1 MLRFN
6 SYLIEEKNTHME
18 HIEDNVL
25 NGGVDGARQAI
36 NFLRSLRDMLAGQA
50 GAPVDTTVKWDGAPA
65 IFAGEDPSDG
75 KFFVAKKGIFNKNP
89 KVYKTEAEVDAD
101 TSGDLA
107 DKLKLALQ
115 HFKNLGIKGVVQG
128 DLLFT
133 KADLKSVTYQGERYI
148 TFHPNT
154 IVYAVPINSAL
165 GKQIAKSKIGV
176 VWHTSYSGD
185 TFETM
190 RASFA
195 KPIASELR
203 TSRNVFST
211 DALYRDISGKATMTK
226 RETDAITKILS
237 DAGKIFNQ
245 IDRATLN
252 GISDNEELL
261 QRTKTFMNTKV
272 RQGQRVTNTARLT
285 DELVKYLMDYFGYEE
300 EKRKTEKGKSTI
312 RARQKDVMSYFATVD
327 KKKVKLI
334 FDLMNKLVDAKLILI
349 NKMDQAKEIETLLL
363 TKDGYKVT
371 GQEGFVAVDRMKGNA
386 VKLVD
391 RLQFSHANFSSDVMK
406 GWQK

>member
-1 MLRFN
+1 ML
-6 SYLIEEKNTHME
+6 
-18 HIEDNVL
+18 
-25 NGGVDGARQAI
+25 
-36 NFLRSLRDMLAGQA
+36 
-50 GAPVDTTVKWDGAPA
+50 
-65 IFAGEDPSDG
+65 
-75 KFFVAKKGIFNKNP
+75 
-89 KVYKTEAEVDAD
+89 
-101 TSGDLA
+101 
-107 DKLKLALQ
+107 
-115 HFKNLGIKGVVQG
+115 
-128 DLLFT
+128 
-133 KADLKSVTYQGERYI
+133 
-148 TFHPNT
+148 
-154 IVYAVPINSAL
+154 
-165 GKQIAKSKIGV
+165 
-176 VWHTSYSGD
+176 
-185 TFETM
+185 
-190 RASFA
+190 
-195 KPIASELR
+195 
-203 TSRNVFST
+203 
-211 DALYRDISGKATMTK
+211 LYRDISGKATMTK

>member
-1 MLRFN
+1 
-6 SYLIEEKNTHME
+6 
-18 HIEDNVL
+18 
-25 NGGVDGARQAI
+25 
-36 NFLRSLRDMLAGQA
+36 
-50 GAPVDTTVKWDGAPA
+50 
-65 IFAGEDPSDG
+65 
-75 KFFVAKKGIFNKNP
+75 
-89 KVYKTEAEVDAD
+89 
-101 TSGDLA
+101 
-107 DKLKLALQ
+107 
-115 HFKNLGIKGVVQG
+115 
-128 DLLFT
+128 
-133 KADLKSVTYQGERYI
+133 
-148 TFHPNT
+148 
-154 IVYAVPINSAL
+154 
-165 GKQIAKSKIGV
+165 
-176 VWHTSYSGD
+176 
-185 TFETM
+185 
-190 RASFA
+190 
-195 KPIASELR
+195 
-203 TSRNVFST
+203 
-211 DALYRDISGKATMTK
+211 
-226 RETDAITKILS
+226 
-237 DAGKIFNQ
+237 
-245 IDRATLN
+245 
-252 GISDNEELL
+252 
-261 QRTKTFMNTKV
+261 MNTKV

>member
-1 MLRFN
+1 MENSLLLKKESLTRILRFTKQK
-6 SYLIEEKNTHME
+6 L
-18 HIEDNVL
+18 
-25 NGGVDGARQAI
+25 
-36 NFLRSLRDMLAGQA
+36 
-50 GAPVDTTVKWDGAPA
+50 
-65 IFAGEDPSDG
+65 
-75 KFFVAKKGIFNKNP
+75 
-89 KVYKTEAEVDAD
+89 EVDAD

-133 KADLKSVTYQGERYI
+133 KADLKNVTYQGERYI

-211 DALYRDISGKATMTK
+211 DAFVSR
-226 RETDAITKILS
+226 
-237 DAGKIFNQ
+237 
-245 IDRATLN
+245 
-252 GISDNEELL
+252 
-261 QRTKTFMNTKV
+261 
-272 RQGQRVTNTARLT
+272 
-285 DELVKYLMDYFGYEE
+285 YF
-300 EKRKTEKGKSTI
+300 R
-312 RARQKDVMSYFATVD
+312 
-327 KKKVKLI
+327 
-334 FDLMNKLVDAKLILI
+334 
-349 NKMDQAKEIETLLL
+349 
-363 TKDGYKVT
+363 
-371 GQEGFVAVDRMKGNA
+371 
-386 VKLVD
+386 
-391 RLQFSHANFSSDVMK
+391 
-406 GWQK
+406 

>member
-133 KADLKSVTYQGERYI
+133 KADLKNVTYQGERYI

>member
-1 MLRFN
+1 
-6 SYLIEEKNTHME
+6 ME

-211 DALYRDISGKATMTK
+211 DAMYRDISGKATMTK

-300 EKRKTEKGKSTI
+300 EKRKTEKGKSGV
-312 RARQKDVMSYFATVD
+312 RERRKDVMSYFATVD

-406 GWQK
+406 GWQKSN

>member
-1 MLRFN
+1 
-6 SYLIEEKNTHME
+6 ME

>member
-1 MLRFN
+1 
-6 SYLIEEKNTHME
+6 ME

-133 KADLKSVTYQGERYI
+133 KADLKNVTYQGERYI